1 MTTSLHGRLL
11 CASNWAYAVDADG
24 SVRAAPPY
32 DTAVGFVAAPQGF
45 VSGKDER
52 DACLVG
58 RNGDGIVVAFR
69 GTLPPDSPNRRQ
81 ALEDWLQDF
90 DAGLVSRAGM
100 PGQVHEGF
108 ARTVDTLWPE
118 LSAAVK
124 ALRAARPDRVFV
136 TGHSKGGAVAPLAA
150 MRLLAE
156 GIVTK
161 AEIEVC
167 TFAGAHAGN
176 QAFADGY
183 LQAVSSAVRY
193 EFGDDIVP
201 HVPPSFVFR
210 HALSKI
216 EALRGAVGVGYA
228 PAGELRFIDW
238 GGRIVG
244 GSAMLHLKRLWHLVR
259 CVGRLEFEQIVRA
272 HSIECGSGYMSA
284 VCPAGVCG

>member
-136 TGHSKGGAVAPLAA
+136 TGHSKGGGMAPVAA

-156 GIVTK
+156 GLVSK
-161 AEIEVC
+161 AELEVC
-167 TFAGAHAGN
+167 TFAAAHAGN
-176 QAFADGY
+176 QVFADAY
-183 LQAVSSAVRY
+183 AQAVSSAVRY
-193 EFGDDIVP
+193 EFGDDFVP
-201 HVPPSFVFR
+201 HLPPTFWFR
-210 HALSKI
+210 HLFSKI
-216 EALRGAVGVGYA
+216 AALARAVGFGYA
-228 PAGELRFIDW
+228 PAGELRFIDSE
-238 GGRIVG
+238 GRVSG
-244 GSAMLHLKRLWHLVR
+244 ASTLLRLRRVYRMLRRVL
-259 CVGRLEFEQIVRA
+259 GLEFDQIVAA
-272 HSIECGSGYMSA
+272 HSIRVGSGYMKG
-284 VCPAGVCG
+284 VCPEGIGG